1 MHFKGILIIVKILS
15 FSNPTFQKGPKF
27 EDTRKLLFIDYSK
40 NTLIKLNIYLFKY
53 YNKKL

>member
-40 NTLIKLNIYLFKY
+40 KYFNKIEYLFI
-53 YNKKL
+53 